1 MRRDFLTRSSALRA
15 IALGAV
21 VAPLWVAWS
30 ATSCLLADP
39 PPALLNVPPE
49 VPLILKGS
57 VAPPLG
63 KNLTAWPPGGLKLTV
78 PVQVIDPNQ
87 AYWLLVMRDY
97 LTPNSAP
104 LSTLVG
110 GQNSPNSYWRSFSQ
124 IDPDAGFIE
133 SPIVPPIQ
141 IPNDPN
147 CHTYWFFVG
156 PSTGNPQVPS
166 ISPEQESTGDVVSAP
181 SGYDV
186 VSWTYD
192 PSGGLGACAV
202 YDAGVLADASDAT
215 DGGSDGLTIAVDSG
229 P

>member
-1 MRRDFLTRSSALRA
+1 MRRERLTRSSALRA
-15 IALGAV
+15 LALGAV

-39 PPALLNVPPE
+39 PPALLNIPPE

-63 KNLTAWPPGGLKLTV
+63 QILTAWPNGGLVLNV
-78 PVQVIDPNQ
+78 PVQVLDPNQ
-87 AYWLLVMRDY
+87 TYWLLVMKDY
-97 LTPNSAP
+97 LTPNSVP
-104 LSTLVG
+104 LSTLKG
-110 GQNSPNSYWRSFSQ
+110 SSYYRPFSQ
-124 IDPDAGFIE
+124 TDPDAGFIE
-133 SPIVPPIQ
+133 TPTVAPIPI
-141 IPNDPN
+141 PTDPN
-147 CHTYWFFVG
+147 CHTFWFFVG
-156 PSTGNPQVPS
+156 PSTGNPEVPS
-166 ISPEQESTGDVVSAP
+166 LSPEQVPTGDVVSAP

-192 PSGGLGACAV
+192 PSGGLGACAA
-202 YDAGVLADASDAT
+202 YDAGVLADGASDAT